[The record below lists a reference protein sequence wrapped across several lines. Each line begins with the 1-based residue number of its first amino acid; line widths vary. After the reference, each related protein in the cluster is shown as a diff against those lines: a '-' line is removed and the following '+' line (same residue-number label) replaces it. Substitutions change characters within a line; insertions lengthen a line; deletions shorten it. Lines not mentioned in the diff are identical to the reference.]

1 MAMKAPDLTAFKAIP
16 MQQKMAMLILV
27 LVGIGV
33 GFYFYVEDPFQ
44 ATIANLKT
52 EIAKLDTEITTNKAR
67 IAKLEE
73 LKQLNA
79 DLQRQ
84 LAKNLE
90 YLPPEEEAVTL
101 LKQLSNLGTR
111 IGLDLKLW
119 RPSPRIEDSSKL
131 FVRLPVDVEMSGGYH
146 TLALFFYRIGKLP
159 PIINVNKNKMG
170 GGEEERGRGSV
181 QTSFQLTAFASPAPS
196 TAPPGAEPAGE
207 WGDAKTT

>member
-1 MAMKAPDLTAFKAIP
+1 M
-16 MQQKMAMLILV
+16 
-27 LVGIGV
+27 
-33 GFYFYVEDPFQ
+33 
-44 ATIANLKT
+44 KT
-52 EIAKLDTEITTNKAR
+52 EIAKLDTEINTNKAR

-119 RPSPRIEDSSKL
+119 RPGTRIEDSSKL
-131 FVRLPVDVEMSGGYH
+131 FVRLPVDVEMTGGYH
-146 TLALFFYRIGKLP
+146 TLALFFDRIGKLP
-159 PIINVNKNKMG
+159 RIINVNKIKMA
-170 GGEEERGRGSV
+170 V
-181 QTSFQLTAFASPAPS
+181 KA
-196 TAPPGAEPAGE
+196 
-207 WGDAKTT
+207 

>member
-16 MQQKMAMLILV
+16 MQQKVAMLVLV

-44 ATIANLKT
+44 TTIANLKT
-52 EIAKLDTEITTNKAR
+52 G

-119 RPSPRIEDSSKL
+119 RPGPRIEDSSKL
-131 FVRLPVDVEMSGGYH
+131 FVRLPV
-146 TLALFFYRIGKLP
+146 
-159 PIINVNKNKMG
+159 
-170 GGEEERGRGSV
+170 
-181 QTSFQLTAFASPAPS
+181 
-196 TAPPGAEPAGE
+196 
-207 WGDAKTT
+207 

>member
-16 MQQKMAMLILV
+16 MQQKLAMLVLV

-33 GFYFYVEDPFQ
+33 GFYYQ
-44 ATIANLKT
+44 ATITNLKT

-84 LAKNLE
+84 LTKNLE

-119 RPSPRIEDSSKL
+119 KPGVRTEDSSKL

-146 TLALFFYRIGKLP
+146 TLALFFDRIGKLP
-159 PIINVNKNKMG
+159 RIINVNKIKMG
-170 GGEEERGRGSV
+170 GGKEERGRVSV
-181 QTSFQLTAFASPAPS
+181 QTSFQLTAFASPAAS
-196 TAPPGAEPAGE
+196 TAPGGGKPAG
-207 WGDAKTT
+207 K

>member
-1 MAMKAPDLTAFKAIP
+1 MAMTMPDLAAFKAVP
-16 MQQKMAMLILV
+16 LQQKVAMLVLA

-33 GFYFYVEDPFQ
+33 GFYFYVEEPLQ
-44 ATIANLKT
+44 AKITSLKSD
-52 EIAKLDTEITTNKAR
+52 IAKLDTEINTNKIK
-67 IAKLEE
+67 IAKLED

-146 TLALFFYRIGKLP
+146 TLALFFDRIGKLP
-159 PIINVNKNKMG
+159 RIINVNKIKMG
-170 GGEEERGRGSV
+170 GGKEQRGRLSG
-181 QTSFQLTAFASPAPS
+181 QTSLQSTASPVPSAP
-196 TAPPGAEPAGE
+196 A
-207 WGDAKTT
+207 

>member
-1 MAMKAPDLTAFKAIP
+1 V
-16 MQQKMAMLILV
+16 AMLVLV

-33 GFYFYVEDPFQ
+33 GFYFYVEDPLQ
-44 ATIANLKT
+44 TDITNLKA
-52 EIAKLDTEITTNKAR
+52 EIAKLDTEINTNKAR

-119 RPSPRIEDSSKL
+119 RPGTRIEDSSKL

-146 TLALFFYRIGKLP
+146 TLALFFDRIGKLP
-159 PIINVNKNKMG
+159 RIINVNKIKMG
-170 GGEEERGRGSV
+170 GGKEERGRVSV
-181 QTSFQLTAFASPAPS
+181 QTSFQITAFASPSVPVTPAPG
-196 TAPPGAEPAGE
+196 GAKPAG
-207 WGDAKTT
+207 K

>member
-16 MQQKMAMLILV
+16 MQQKVAMLVLV

-44 ATIANLKT
+44 ATITNLKT

-67 IAKLEE
+67 LAKLEE

-90 YLPPEEEAVTL
+90 YLPLEEEAVTL
-101 LKQLSNLGTR
+101 LKQLSNAGTSTGPDVQVR
-111 IGLDLKLW
+111 QPGL
-119 RPSPRIEDSSKL
+119 
-131 FVRLPVDVEMSGGYH
+131 
-146 TLALFFYRIGKLP
+146 
-159 PIINVNKNKMG
+159 
-170 GGEEERGRGSV
+170 
-181 QTSFQLTAFASPAPS
+181 LT
-196 TAPPGAEPAGE
+196 
-207 WGDAKTT
+207 